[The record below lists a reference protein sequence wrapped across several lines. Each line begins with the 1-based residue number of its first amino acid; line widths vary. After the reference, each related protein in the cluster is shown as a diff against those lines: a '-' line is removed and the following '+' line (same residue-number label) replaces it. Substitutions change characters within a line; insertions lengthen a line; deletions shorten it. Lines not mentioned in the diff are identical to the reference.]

1 MPPPPIQM
9 PNQIPPFMMI
19 AVADYKKLAAD
30 YGDITDPA
38 LKASYK
44 AVLDKK
50 IADLQ
55 AMLATYNANALA
67 AINALQVA

>member
-1 MPPPPIQM
+1 MLPPLLQL
-9 PNQIPPFMMI
+9 PNQIPQFMMV
-19 AVADYKKLAAD
+19 AVMDYKKLAAE
-30 YGDITDPA
+30 YPNITDSA

-55 AMLATYNANALA
+55 AMLATYNANAVA
-67 AINALQVA
+67 AINALQVS

>member
-1 MPPPPIQM
+1 MPNQM
-9 PNQIPPFMMI
+9 PNAIPQFMLV
-19 AVADYKKLAAD
+19 AVADYKKLAAE
-30 YGDITDPA
+30 YPNITDNV

-55 AMLATYNANALA
+55 AMLATYNANAVA

>member
-1 MPPPPIQM
+1 M
-9 PNQIPPFMMI
+9 IPSHPYIFPMSMLP

-30 YGDITDPA
+30 YPEITDPT
-38 LKASYK
+38 LKSAYK

-55 AMLATYNANALA
+55 ATLA
-67 AINALQVA
+67 AYASTASSEIASLAVD

>member
-1 MPPPPIQM
+1 MPLPPLQM
-9 PNQIPPFMMI
+9 PNVIPQFMMI
-19 AVADYKKLAAD
+19 AVTDYKKLAAE
-30 YGDITDPA
+30 YPNITDDG

-55 AMLATYNANALA
+55 AMLATYNANAVA